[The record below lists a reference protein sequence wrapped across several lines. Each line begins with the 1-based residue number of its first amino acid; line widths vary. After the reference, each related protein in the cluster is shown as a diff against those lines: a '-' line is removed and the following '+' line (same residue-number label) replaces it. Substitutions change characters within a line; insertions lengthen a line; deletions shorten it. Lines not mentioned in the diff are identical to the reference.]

1 MRPMPPSRVPTG
13 KVNGLQRPTRVPG
26 AGLRVRRRA
35 PVTLVVA
42 GGSLYVVA
50 LLFPVLLRQVSG
62 PIVLAAVLGTVLLLA
77 GLHVRWTRGDSL
89 AS

>member
-1 MRPMPPSRVPTG
+1 MPLSHAPAG
-13 KVNGLQRPTRVPG
+13 KVNGLQRPARYRGP
-26 AGLRVRRRA
+26 GLRVRRRA

-42 GGSLYVVA
+42 GAGLYVVA
-50 LLFPVLLRQVSG
+50 LLFPLLLRQVSG
-62 PIVLAAVLGTVLLLA
+62 PIVAAAVLGTVLLLA